1 MVVNVPEI
9 KFCSFYCWQVRRSAQ
24 EAVRLLLMKPPGN
37 VKHHPACSSTVK
49 YCVQQIEKHGGKALL
64 FYKLNI
70 AKVINL
76 LSFIFLVIL
85 PG

>member
-1 MVVNVPEI
+1 MVVNLPE
-9 KFCSFYCWQVRRSAQ
+9 FFSFYCWQVRRSAQ
-24 EAVRLLLMKPPGN
+24 EAVRLLLRKPPGN

-70 AKVINL
+70 GKVNSR